1 MSKKDRNFEFLK
13 DRPGHLIRRLH
24 QIHVAIFLEE
34 CEQHNLTPVQ
44 FGVLTVLGDDA
55 VRDQVTIAQMIG
67 VDRNTAADVIRRLA
81 NRGLLT
87 RPENVKDKRTKL
99 AKITELGKQLVKDV
113 EPGMISAQL
122 KLTSVLSEDEYSQ
135 FMRLALKLVNAND
148 HNSRAPWKP
157 SLQNQQE
164 ETA

>member
-1 MSKKDRNFEFLK
+1 
-13 DRPGHLIRRLH
+13 
-24 QIHVAIFLEE
+24 
-34 CEQHNLTPVQ
+34 
-44 FGVLTVLGDDA
+44 
-55 VRDQVTIAQMIG
+55 MIG